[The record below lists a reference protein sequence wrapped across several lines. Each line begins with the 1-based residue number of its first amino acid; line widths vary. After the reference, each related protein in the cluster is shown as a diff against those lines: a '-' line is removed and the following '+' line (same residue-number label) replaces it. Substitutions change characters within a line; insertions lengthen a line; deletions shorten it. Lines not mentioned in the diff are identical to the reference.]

1 MSVYIR
7 PSPAIHAIVV
17 VLATVVVLAI
27 VGVPTKLSR
36 LKRMT
41 PAIHRFAA
49 IFDIA
54 IGVAN
59 VIAGRSASVG
69 FCFPVESK
77 HVLVLVLN
85 FNKRSGCLLEIITN
99 CHFSWVLFVSPPQ
112 YVLIVVSSSFFSG
125 SLEVDVD
132 CVEVVQKDAALEGPS
147 MYLLGLSI
155 FGFIF
160 PSLRV
165 VNPLFFTFLVASL
178 AFQ

>member
-41 PAIHRFAA
+41 PAIHRFAVFF
-49 IFDIA
+49 FDIA

-85 FNKRSGCLLEIITN
+85 FNKRSGCLLELITN
-99 CHFSWVLFVSPPQ
+99 CHYPRFF
-112 YVLIVVSSSFFSG
+112 SSFH
-125 SLEVDVD
+125 LNT
-132 CVEVVQKDAALEGPS
+132 
-147 MYLLGLSI
+147 Y
-155 FGFIF
+155 
-160 PSLRV
+160 
-165 VNPLFFTFLVASL
+165 
-178 AFQ
+178 